1 STESE
6 PIRLP
11 EHSDILE
18 ILFQFIEPPSESR
31 NFRQPNI
38 VQLKFT
44 VFFGGAGAAEKYV
57 VYGAMN
63 VYITRMWQMID
74 EYPIEVLNHSTKHGY
89 PDLGNLAA

>member
-31 NFRQPNI
+31 NFRRPN
-38 VQLKFT
+38 VVGLEST
-44 VFFGGAGAAEKYV
+44 VFFGVAEAAEKYI
-57 VYGAMN
+57 VYGAIN
-63 VYITRMWQMID
+63 VCITSMWQIID
-74 EYPIEVLNHSTKHGY
+74 EYPLEVLNHCTKHGY
-89 PDLGNLAA
+89 PELGDLAA